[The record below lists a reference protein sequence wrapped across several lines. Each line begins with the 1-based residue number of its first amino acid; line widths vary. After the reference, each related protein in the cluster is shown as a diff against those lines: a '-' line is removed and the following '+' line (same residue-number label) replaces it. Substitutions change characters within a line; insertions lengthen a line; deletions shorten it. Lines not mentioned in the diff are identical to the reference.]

1 MTPRCS
7 SSRSRA
13 GNTLPLTGGITSINS
28 LKRRGPARRH
38 HTTLNDESVL
48 KPFKADGF
56 AVITDQDYD
65 GIRKAGDLLGLDLGK
80 FVN

>member
-1 MTPRCS
+1 MCIRD
-7 SSRSRA
+7 
-13 GNTLPLTGGITSINS
+13 SIS
-28 LKRRGPARRH
+28 
-38 HTTLNDESVL
+38 TTFIELNDESVL